1 MSIVTTW
8 QVGIGYYDDGTSWTF
23 TDLTSRTTG
32 LTVDQFTDLGVV
44 GTSSAAVTFDN
55 NDGALTPGGGGT
67 YSSTDWFSRALVI
80 RAIVTADAGT
90 ETVQVFGGIID
101 NFQLDDDGITSS
113 VMMAAVDVI
122 QTASRQ
128 VIDANWPTPS
138 VTYTNAYLAT
148 RVLLDPSA
156 AENDTVMPRWGETA
170 EPDGVLNVTGLS
182 PIVGG
187 LGTYA
192 GRPVVLDPDIAEEG
206 PVGDYM
212 ANAVATAGLTAL
224 WPGALDATT
233 GHAELFII
241 ENAQKRDV
249 RSFMF
254 TEDVDAGEL
263 PFRNLE
269 RAFNVDQLTNA
280 TQITR
285 VGQTTTQT
293 ATGATV
299 GIYGPRVRIYQSGAS
314 TNANALQDAQ
324 DWVKRFEYSR
334 FVAERVQVTASMIE
348 QHAADADYE
357 TWAELLDPEL
367 GIWAGANVDYTPA
380 GLGSSELSRSLITGR
395 TIKATPADTTVT
407 LTLRPAI
414 DYATFTLNSATLGII
429 DRNRLG

>member
-1 MSIVTTW
+1 MAIVTTW
-8 QVGIGYYDDGTSWTF
+8 QVGIGYYDNGTSWTF

-32 LTVDQFTDLGVV
+32 LTIDQFTDLGVV
-44 GTSSAAVTFDN
+44 GTSSAAATFDN

-67 YSSTDWFSRALVI
+67 YSATDWFSRALVI
-80 RAIVTADAGT
+80 RAIITADAGT

-101 NFQLDDDGITSS
+101 DFQLDDDGITST
-113 VMMAAVDVI
+113 VMMGAIDVV
-122 QTASRQ
+122 QTAGRQ
-128 VIDANWPTPS
+128 VIDANWPAST
-138 VTYTNAYLAT
+138 TYTNAWLAT
-148 RVLLDPSA
+148 RVLLDPSS

-170 EPDGVLNVTGLS
+170 EAFGVLVVTGLS

-224 WPGALDATT
+224 WPGALNVTT

-241 ENAQKRDV
+241 ENAQKRDIK
-249 RSFMF
+249 SFLF
-254 TEDVDAGEL
+254 GEDVAAGEL

-269 RAFNVDQLTNA
+269 RSFNVDQMTNA
-280 TQITR
+280 AQITR
-285 VGQTTTQT
+285 VGQTVTQT
-293 ATGATV
+293 HTGATV

-314 TNANALQDAQ
+314 TNDNALQDAK

-334 FVAERVQVTASMIE
+334 FVAERVQVTASMVT
-348 QHAADADYE
+348 QHAADADYGI
-357 TWAELLDPEL
+357 WADLLHPQE
-367 GIWAGANVDYTPA
+367 GIWAGASVSYTPA
-380 GLGSSELSRSLITGR
+380 GLGSSRLSRSLITGR

-414 DYATFTLNSATLGII
+414 DYGTFTLDSATLGII
-429 DRNRLG
+429 SINRLG

>member
-1 MSIVTTW
+1 VAIVTTW
-8 QVGIGYYDDGTSWTF
+8 QCGIGYYDNGTSWTF

-32 LTVDQFTDLGVV
+32 LTIDQFTDLGVV
-44 GTSSAAVTFDN
+44 GTSSAAVTFEN
-55 NDGALTPGGGGT
+55 NDGALTPQGGGT
-67 YSSTDWFSRALVI
+67 YSATDWFSRALVI

-90 ETVQVFGGIID
+90 ETIQVFGGIID
-101 NFQLDDDGITSS
+101 DFQLQDDGITST
-113 VMMAAVDVI
+113 VMMGAIDVV
-122 QTASRQ
+122 QTAGRQ
-128 VIDANWPTPS
+128 VIDANWPSPS
-138 VTYTNAYLAT
+138 VTYTNAWLAT

-156 AENDTVMPRWGETA
+156 TENNTKMPRWGETA
-170 EPDGVLNVTGLS
+170 ETDGVLDVTGLS

-224 WPGALDATT
+224 WPGALNVTT

-241 ENAQKRDV
+241 ENAQKRDI
-249 RSFMF
+249 RSFLF
-254 TEDVDAGEL
+254 AEDVDAGEL

-269 RAFNVDQLTNA
+269 RAFNVDQMTNA
-280 TQITR
+280 AQITR
-285 VGQTTTQT
+285 VGQTVTQT
-293 ATGATV
+293 HTGSTV
-299 GIYGPRVRIYQSGAS
+299 PIYGPRVRIYQSGAS
-314 TNANALQDAQ
+314 TDANALQDAK

-334 FVAERVQVTASMIE
+334 FVAERVQVTASMVE
-348 QHAADADYE
+348 QHAADADYD

-367 GIWAGANVDYTPA
+367 GIWAGANVEYTPA
-380 GLGSSELSRSLITGR
+380 GIGSAKTSRSLITGR

-414 DYATFTLNSATLGII
+414 DYGTFTLDSATLGILSI
-429 DRNRLG
+429 NRLG